1 LFGAEQYHAEP
12 DIVIPQGQSH
22 DHSFHNGRVTLK
34 PRHGVLGDSDLSSP
48 HLARHST
55 PRLGKSVDE
64 SATARLTEI
73 QRRENDAIDH
83 TAER

>member
-1 LFGAEQYHAEP
+1 
-12 DIVIPQGQSH
+12 
-22 DHSFHNGRVTLK
+22 
-34 PRHGVLGDSDLSSP
+34 LGDSDLSSP